1 MGCDPERDDTCK
13 LTQDSDFASINRL
26 LGPPEGNG
34 GSMLTHECWMAVSIS
49 MLSISDVVAMAE
61 LTRHPDSESAGA
73 MLAQASG
80 GDEQARWNRRQV

>member
-1 MGCDPERDDTCK
+1 
-13 LTQDSDFASINRL
+13 
-26 LGPPEGNG
+26 
-34 GSMLTHECWMAVSIS
+34 MLTHECWMAVSIS

-80 GDEQARWNRRQV
+80 DDEQARWNRRQV